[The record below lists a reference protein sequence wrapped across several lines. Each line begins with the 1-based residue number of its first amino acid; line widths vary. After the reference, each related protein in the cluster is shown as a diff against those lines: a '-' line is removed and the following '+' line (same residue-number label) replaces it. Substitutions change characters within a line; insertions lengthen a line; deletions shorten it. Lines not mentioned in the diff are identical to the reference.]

1 MTTSITRPQL
11 DTAGIILS
19 TLCFLHCLAVPFI
32 ATGALIWIAS
42 ETIHI
47 GLTIAL
53 AGIVMFVAWPSYQL
67 HRRAVVPALL
77 ASGLILLIAALLTED
92 MGGESTETVLTSL
105 GSIVLVLGHI
115 LNHRFRGLCR
125 V

>member
-32 ATGALIWIAS
+32 ATSALVWIAS
-42 ETIHI
+42 ETIHV

-53 AGIVMFVAWPSYQL
+53 AGIVMFVAWPSYQW
-67 HRRAVVPALL
+67 HRRAVVPTLL
-77 ASGLILLIAALLTED
+77 GSGLILLLTALLSED
-92 MGGESTETVLTSL
+92 LLGEHAETILTSV
-105 GSIVLVLGHI
+105 GSVILVIGHI

-125 V
+125 E